1 MQHSLLEPWTYTILR
16 RRSPWHIGLR
26 RLVIVWCSLLVRL
39 GSRVGRGIPW
49 TPRVGWCGFIAWRGR
64 SKPCLGW
71 RWSLVILNPDTGYGD
86 ILAGAV
92 NVEEGE
98 GGWVG
103 TVTEGS
109 EVILVE
115 GNLEGWERISDDYK
129 LEAKMEWYY
138 CMQ

>member
-1 MQHSLLEPWTYTILR
+1 M
-16 RRSPWHIGLR
+16 
-26 RLVIVWCSLLVRL
+26 
-39 GSRVGRGIPW
+39 
-49 TPRVGWCGFIAWRGR
+49 
-64 SKPCLGW
+64 
-71 RWSLVILNPDTGYGD
+71 VILNPDTGYGD

-109 EVILVE
+109 KVILVE

-129 LEAKMEWYY
+129 LEAKMTVYRMILLY
-138 CMQ
+138 AVKPDLR